1 MKRHTKHDRAHR
13 HDEEVEVVKPTP
25 KPAGAPIHNGHVDE
39 QTIRLRAYERW
50 EAAGRPEG
58 DGVQFWL
65 DAEKELTAAH

>member
-13 HDEEVEVVKPTP
+13 PDDEVVVM
-25 KPAGAPIHNGHVDE
+25 KPAPKQAAAPSSNGQVDE
-39 QTIRLRAYERW
+39 QTIRQRAYERW

-65 DAEKELTAAH
+65 EAEKELAAH

>member
-1 MKRHTKHDRAHR
+1 MKRHTKQDRAQRPHV
-13 HDEEVEVVKPTP
+13 EEVVKPAA
-25 KPAGAPIHNGHVDE
+25 KPTANGYADE

-65 DAEKELTAAH
+65 EAEKELATH